1 MIEAQDWYES
11 EVSGLGRRFGNA
23 VDELVERMS
32 AHPYQFPVV
41 YKNIRRFL
49 LHRFP
54 YSLYFVIDGE
64 TLLVIACFHA
74 SRNPERW
81 QNRT

>member
-1 MIEAQDWYES
+1 MIEAQDWNES
-11 EVSGLGRRFGNA
+11 QVSGLGRRFRNA

-32 AHPYQFPVV
+32 AHPRQFPVV
-41 YKNIRRFL
+41 YKNIRRLL
-49 LHRFP
+49 LHRLP
-54 YSLYFVIDGE
+54 YSLCFVIDGE